1 MHMIRIGL
9 LTSLEGPAGIWAP
22 SAEASAVMA
31 IAEINAAGGLL
42 GQELDLVISNAGSTG
57 ADAAEA
63 AEAAMDIERVD
74 AIVAMVPSYARK
86 PVSRAVRGRVPFV
99 YTPQFE
105 GDEHDSGVLT
115 VGETSDELL
124 GPGIEWLS
132 RGKGTRRYYLVGNDY
147 VWPRATFAKAKRMIR
162 DAGGLVV
169 GESIL
174 PFGFEDYD
182 AILDAIRRT
191 RADVVMPYLLG
202 YEAIGFNRAFAEA
215 GLARHCVRFTSGI
228 DETILY
234 AIGPKATEDFY
245 ATSAYF
251 STLRSRNNDA
261 FLERYHDSFG
271 DTPPPI
277 NAFGQSCYEG
287 IHCLASL
294 VTAAGALQ
302 PPALRRRVGRALQS
316 RTARGTDVTAVAG
329 ISRPI
334 HLATV
339 EDCAFRVIGAR

>member
-1 MHMIRIGL
+1 MIRIGL
-9 LTSLEGPAGIWAP
+9 LTPLEGPAGIWGP
-22 SAEASAVMA
+22 SAEASAIMA
-31 IAEINAAGGLL
+31 IAEINATGGLL
-42 GQELDLVISNAGSTG
+42 GREVDLVIANAGRTG

-63 AEAAMDIERVD
+63 AAVAVDIDGID

-86 PVSRAVRGRVPFV
+86 PVLRVVSGRVPYV

-105 GDEHDSGVLT
+105 GDEHDAGVLT

-124 GPGIEWLS
+124 KPGIEWL
-132 RGKGTRRYYLVGNDY
+132 GTAKGASRYYLVGNDY

-162 DAGGLVV
+162 DAGGTVV
-169 GESIL
+169 GERIL

-182 AILDAIRRT
+182 LLFADIRRAQ
-191 RADVVMPYLLG
+191 ADVVMPYLLG
-202 YEAIGFNRAFAEA
+202 YEAIGFNRAFAET
-215 GLARHCVRFTSGI
+215 GLARHCLRFTSGI

-234 AIGPKATEDFY
+234 AIGPDATENFY

-271 DTPPPI
+271 ETPPPI

-294 VTAAGALQ
+294 VSAAGAFQ
-302 PPALRRRVGRALQS
+302 QPALRKRVGRIAQS
-316 RTARGTDVTAVAG
+316 RTARGTEPIAAAG

-334 HLATV
+334 HFATV
-339 EDCAFRVIGAR
+339 EGCEFRIMSPT